1 MNEIKNVKDGLAY
14 LLDIN
19 NLENKV
25 SVTENGKTRS
35 MNIKDLKRTNFD
47 VLWQIAELLGLEM
60 ND

>member
-1 MNEIKNVKDGLAY
+1 MNEIKNIKDGLAY

-35 MNIKDLKRTNFD
+35 MNIKDLKRTNYD
-47 VLWQIAELLGLEM
+47 VLWQITDL
-60 ND
+60 

>member
-1 MNEIKNVKDGLAY
+1 MNEIENIKYGLAY

-35 MNIKDLKRTNFD
+35 MNIKDLKRTNYD
-47 VLWQIAELLGLEM
+47 VLLQITELLGLEM